1 VVTVKK
7 KKTSQEELHTV
18 KIPRLPI
25 VIGLIVLIALII
37 FVILHVHDE
46 RKFLDLLSTAQP
58 EWLLLVI
65 GFQVGTYTCVGAV
78 WYVITWFSG
87 YRIALLQLAKLSLEK
102 LSIDQLIPAIGV
114 SGNLIVYQNLKRWGL
129 PKRLSLEAILLNI
142 LSHNIAYGMVSM
154 ASLVILWS
162 LNKITPVLLGLF
174 GLFALVL
181 ISVPGAILWMV
192 SHKDK
197 ILPHWLLKFK
207 FMIKGQ
213 RLLRT
218 VSSRRIY
225 SFKMLFLGTLFNLLI
240 FLLDSGSLWATLHA
254 LDTKASYMDAF
265 LALTVASVAATLSA
279 LPGGIGGFEAGAVT
293 MLSVLGIRM
302 EAALA
307 GTIVLRG
314 FTLWLPLLPG
324 LWLAR
329 KEIKM
334 RW

>member
-1 VVTVKK
+1 MVAGKK
-7 KKTSQEELHTV
+7 KKSSQAELHIV

-25 VIGLIVLIALII
+25 VIGLIVLVSLIV

-46 RKFLDLLSTAQP
+46 RKFFDLLSTAQP
-58 EWLLLVI
+58 AWLLLVI
-65 GFQVGTYTCVGAV
+65 GFQVGTYTCVGTV
-78 WYVITWFSG
+78 WYMITWFSG

-114 SGNLIVYQNLKRWGL
+114 SGNLIVYQNMKRWGL

-154 ASLVILWS
+154 ASLVILGS
-162 LNKITPVLLGLF
+162 LHKVTPVLLGLF
-174 GLFALVL
+174 GLFSIVL

-192 SHKDK
+192 SHKNK
-197 ILPHWLLKFK
+197 TLPHWLLKFK
-207 FMIKGQ
+207 FIIKSQ
-213 RLLRT
+213 RILQT
-218 VSSRRIY
+218 VSPERIY
-225 SFKMLFLGTLFNLLI
+225 SFKMLSLGTLFNLLI
-240 FLLDSGSLWATLHA
+240 FLLDSGSFWATLHA
-254 LDTKASYMDAF
+254 LGTKASYLDAF

-293 MLSVLGIRM
+293 MLSVLGVRI

-307 GTIVLRG
+307 GTILLRG

-324 LWLAR
+324 LWMAR